1 MFTMGWLSQMKCIIV
16 LKRLI
21 AEFERRLKDKEWQK
35 ATFWT
40 AFKFFLQTKKSVIY
54 YGKTF
59 KQRQFR

>member
-1 MFTMGWLSQMKCIIV
+1 MFTMGWLSQMKCIIA

-40 AFKFFLQTKKSVIY
+40 TFKFFL
-54 YGKTF
+54 
-59 KQRQFR
+59 